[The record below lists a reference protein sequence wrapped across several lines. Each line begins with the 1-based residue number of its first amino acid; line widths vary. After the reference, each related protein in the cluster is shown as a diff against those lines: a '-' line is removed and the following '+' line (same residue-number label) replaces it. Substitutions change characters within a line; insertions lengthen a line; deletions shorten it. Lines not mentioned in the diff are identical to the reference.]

1 MTSRAQAPGSLPRP
15 GPIGRTA
22 RFALGIVTAAVLVA
36 VALPRLERPPGSESP
51 SLLFLAAVLL
61 TFRLVGDIV
70 ELVFRR
76 PWGRSARIAG
86 VAGIGPFVAV
96 DLVAYGRWWAP
107 PLAWYLF
114 LLVEL
119 SLGVLAISF
128 ITASI
133 LAVPG

>member
-51 SLLFLAAVLL
+51 S
-61 TFRLVGDIV
+61 
-70 ELVFRR
+70 
-76 PWGRSARIAG
+76 
-86 VAGIGPFVAV
+86 
-96 DLVAYGRWWAP
+96 